1 MKNEPLTL
9 RHRIGLEIARKLNN
23 DLLKEHPLKQLFW
36 ECTLCCNLHCRHCGS
51 DCKKIAGHPDM
62 PKEDF
67 LKVLDS
73 VAASTDPHQVF
84 VIITGGEPL
93 MREDLEE
100 CGKAIYDKGFPWG
113 MVTNGLYMTRERF
126 RRLLASGLHTATVS
140 LDGFAA
146 DHNWMRGNPQSFE
159 RAVEA
164 IKMMA
169 EEPGFV
175 FDVVTCVNKHSYM
188 RLEEMKEFLLSLG
201 VKRWRLFTVFPVG
214 RAAKDPEL
222 QLSNRDF
229 RGVMEFIK
237 RTRKEGRIKTAY
249 GCEGFLGNYEGDVRD
264 HFFHCQAGVS
274 VGTVL
279 VDGAISACPS
289 IRADYHQGNIY
300 KDDFMEVWNNK
311 YQPYRDREWMRKG
324 ECADCEFFRYC
335 KGNGMHLRDGKGDLL
350 FCHYK
355 RLQTL

>member
-36 ECTLCCNLHCRHCGS
+36 ECTLRCNLHCRHCGS

-140 LDGFAA
+140 LDGFAQIIT
-146 DHNWMRGNPQSFE
+146 G
-159 RAVEA
+159 
-164 IKMMA
+164 
-169 EEPGFV
+169 
-175 FDVVTCVNKHSYM
+175 
-188 RLEEMKEFLLSLG
+188 
-201 VKRWRLFTVFPVG
+201 
-214 RAAKDPEL
+214 
-222 QLSNRDF
+222 
-229 RGVMEFIK
+229 
-237 RTRKEGRIKTAY
+237 
-249 GCEGFLGNYEGDVRD
+249 
-264 HFFHCQAGVS
+264 
-274 VGTVL
+274 
-279 VDGAISACPS
+279 
-289 IRADYHQGNIY
+289 
-300 KDDFMEVWNNK
+300 
-311 YQPYRDREWMRKG
+311 
-324 ECADCEFFRYC
+324 
-335 KGNGMHLRDGKGDLL
+335 
-350 FCHYK
+350 
-355 RLQTL
+355 